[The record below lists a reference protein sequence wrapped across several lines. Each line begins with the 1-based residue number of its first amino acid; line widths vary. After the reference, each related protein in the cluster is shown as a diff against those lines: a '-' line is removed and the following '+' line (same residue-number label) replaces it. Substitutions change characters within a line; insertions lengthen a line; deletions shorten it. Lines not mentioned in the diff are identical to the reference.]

1 LTQTRRE
8 MLMAISQRLSGREMS
23 VREKGL
29 WAQALKALDDAR
41 LSGEIELGAGVRID
55 VGCCDE
61 MLYAA
66 LAAGCRYDEDEV
78 LAYTAAVASTLALQP
93 HSEPQVGF
101 GVGTVKPRLGLLL
114 CPENAAV
121 AEEAVGAPAQ
131 RTPRATERRRRSP
144 IAGTDTHG
152 LQCTRIPGACG
163 PNP

>member
-1 LTQTRRE
+1 
-8 MLMAISQRLSGREMS
+8 MLMAISQRFSGREMS

-78 LAYTAAVASTLALQP
+78 LAYTAAVASTVALQP
-93 HSEPQVGF
+93 HSEPQVG
-101 GVGTVKPRLGLLL
+101 LGW
-114 CPENAAV
+114 A
-121 AEEAVGAPAQ
+121 
-131 RTPRATERRRRSP
+131 R
-144 IAGTDTHG
+144 
-152 LQCTRIPGACG
+152 
-163 PNP
+163 